1 MHQDGKERPR
11 TEKHWRDSSTSGNAR
26 VPSIGRRHPGP
37 NCRALA
43 FGATGAIFRLGSIR
57 CGLLRQPAQGLD
69 QDRFRKRACLSPKS
83 YGADPTVHCS
93 WKFSIR
99 VSARVD
105 CGDMDATSDRT
116 AKYKADSLS
125 LVGAVALG
133 TGVMIG
139 AGIFALTG
147 QMAEMTG
154 SLFPLAFLS
163 AAVIVSLS
171 AYSYVK
177 LSNAS
182 PSSGGIAMYL
192 DKAYGGTLT
201 TAFHSLLMYFS
212 MVIAQSFLARTF
224 GSYTLRLFEVDD
236 SSWLAPALGVGLLL
250 TAFLINLSVT
260 GLIQGIASLL
270 GFIKIAGIILFGVVG
285 VWVADSVKTDFS
297 VANQGASLTGFLGAT
312 ALGILAF
319 KGFTTIT
326 NSGSELTNPRRN
338 LGKAIMISIGLC
350 VVIYALVGFAVSSNL
365 SLEEIIATRN
375 YSLAAAARPALGEYA
390 VWFTVI
396 LAMLATA
403 GGVIASIFAVSR
415 MLAML
420 TEMKLVPHRHFHMP
434 GSIQKHTLVYTIV
447 LGLLLTAFFDLS
459 RIAALGI
466 IFYLIMDI
474 AVHWGVLRHLRKEIE
489 AHPAIPI
496 IAIAMDFIVLGGFL
510 WVKANSDPLVLIVAT
525 IVMAVILI
533 VEYFFLRS
541 RQSQDQ
547 IASVEGEEP

>member
-1 MHQDGKERPR
+1 MK
-11 TEKHWRDSSTSGNAR
+11 
-26 VPSIGRRHPGP
+26 
-37 NCRALA
+37 
-43 FGATGAIFRLGSIR
+43 
-57 CGLLRQPAQGLD
+57 
-69 QDRFRKRACLSPKS
+69 
-83 YGADPTVHCS
+83 
-93 WKFSIR
+93 
-99 VSARVD
+99 
-105 CGDMDATSDRT
+105 DMPDRT
-116 AKYKADSLS
+116 SNYQADSLS
-125 LVGAVALG
+125 LIGAIALG

-163 AAVIVSLS
+163 AALIVSFS

-177 LSNAS
+177 LSNAY
-182 PSSGGIAMYL
+182 PSAGGIAMYL
-192 DKAYGGTLT
+192 EKAYGPTLT

-224 GSYTLRLFEVDD
+224 GSYTLQLFEIDD
-236 SSWLAPALGVGLLL
+236 SSLLVPVLGVGLLVA
-250 TAFLINLSVT
+250 AFLINLS
-260 GLIQGIASLL
+260 GNSKIQGISTVL
-270 GFIKIAGIILFGVVG
+270 GFIKIGGIVLFGVVG
-285 VWVADSVKTDFS
+285 VLAADSVEVNFS
-297 VANQGASLTGFLGAT
+297 AAAPGASVTSFLGAT

-326 NSGSELTNPRRN
+326 NSGSELKDPHRN
-338 LGKAIMISIGLC
+338 LGKAITISIALC

-403 GGVIASIFAVSR
+403 GGIIASIFAVSR

-420 TEMKLVPHRHFHMP
+420 TKMKLVPHSHFGMP
-434 GSIQKHTLVYTIV
+434 GSIQKHTLVYTVV

-474 AVHWGVLRHLRKEIE
+474 AVHWGVLRHLKKAIE
-489 AHPAIPI
+489 VNPVIPVMAIVLNLI
-496 IAIAMDFIVLGGFL
+496 ILGGFL
-510 WVKANSDPLVLIVAT
+510 WVKGNSDPLVLIVAAA
-525 IVMAVILI
+525 VMAAILI
-533 VEYFFLRS
+533 TEFFFLRNRS
-541 RQSQDQ
+541 TS
-547 IASVEGEEP
+547 ST